1 MNTVTLTG
9 RAARDVDLRVT
20 PNGNSVANGTI
31 AVQRRFKNAQGDYD
45 ADFIRFV
52 AWKKTGE
59 LMAEYIHQGDQF
71 GISGELQQRKWE
83 DQNGNKRETVEVN
96 VNQFDFPPRPKGQ
109 QNSNQQD
116 DDPFAKNGKPI
127 EISDD
132 DLPF

>member
-1 MNTVTLTG
+1 MNSVTLTG
-9 RAARDVDLRVT
+9 RAARDVELRVT

-31 AVQRRFKNAQGDYD
+31 AVQKRFKNAQGEYD

-71 GISGELQQRKWE
+71 GISGELQQRNWE
-83 DQNGNKRETVEVN
+83 DQSGNKRETIEVN
-96 VNQFDFPPRPKGQ
+96 VNQFDFPPKPKNSGG
-109 QNSNQQD
+109 SNQTD
-116 DDPFAKNGKPI
+116 DDPFPSNGKPI
-127 EISDD
+127 DISDD